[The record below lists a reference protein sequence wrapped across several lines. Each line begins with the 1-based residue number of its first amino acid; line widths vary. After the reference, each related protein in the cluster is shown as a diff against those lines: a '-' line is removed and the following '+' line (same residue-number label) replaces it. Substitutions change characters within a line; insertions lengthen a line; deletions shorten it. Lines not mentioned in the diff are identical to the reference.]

1 MRTEII
7 GDITVTYPNETV
19 AMFARN
25 PITVKGFTG
34 TSVAM
39 TVTDENGKVA
49 KDKRAPFGNE
59 CFFDLAYYLQ
69 GLFGTSALGKVDYES
84 RTRVLSDVYNVEL
97 SFYEGTTATGTF
109 SFNLCGIWAAV
120 LDDSNEKVRM
130 FTGYPFSVCVRS
142 NGAYTVDSVTLGK
155 KGIYNI
161 PVSGER
167 TVKVMN
173 GTTVVRTIEVE
184 ESCGSGIYLR
194 WIDRGG
200 AYRYWLFKKGDE
212 RTTEETDGELLRKN
226 TGTDYAVRRTSKK
239 VGRSVEICAP
249 LVDADTF
256 TFLLGVV
263 ASPVVDMYSNG
274 EWVSVEVDAGEIT
287 RERSE
292 IQDFI
297 VSVVLPEVIVQKL

>member
-1 MRTEII
+1 MRTGNT
-7 GDITVTYPNETV
+7 GDITVTYPDEVV

-25 PITVKGFTG
+25 PIMITGFTG
-34 TSVAM
+34 TNVTM

-49 KDKRAPFGNE
+49 NDKRAPFGNE

-69 GLFGTSALGKVDYES
+69 GLFDTSSLAEVDYES
-84 RTRVLSDVYNVEL
+84 DARVLSDVYSVEL
-97 SFYEGTTATGTF
+97 AFYDGTTSVGTF
-109 SFNLCGIWAAV
+109 SFSLCGIWAAV
-120 LDDSNEKVRM
+120 LDDSDENVKM

-142 NGAYTVDSVTLGK
+142 NGAYTVDSVTLGE

-161 PVSGER
+161 PVSGEK
-167 TVKVMN
+167 TVNVMN

-184 ESCGSGIYLR
+184 ESCGSGVYLR

-212 RTTEETDGELLRKN
+212 RTTAEADGELLRRN
-226 TGTDYAVRRTSKK
+226 TGTDYSTRRTSKK

-249 LVDADTF
+249 LVDEDTY

-274 EWVSVEVDAGEIT
+274 EWVSVEVDAGDVT

-297 VSVVLPEVIVQKL
+297 VSIVLPEVIVQTL